1 MTRPTPSDESL
12 NMTERIT
19 TTTWI
24 ALIAIALSQPQRSRG
39 AELGDR
45 VDQAISRGIEAILSK
60 TVENDV
66 IQYHD
71 RNLKGPLLTVT
82 GHVTRV
88 LEGSLK
94 FETTDGRKLTI
105 PRRLI
110 KSWSRAGYAKSEF
123 PKAAFGGPTALAALA
138 LLSAGADPTQGQMK
152 RIIDALSY
160 DDARDAGTYVR
171 SLRASVWS
179 LMLDR
184 KRSAASRRR
193 YTRLLSQEVN
203 WLLRAMG
210 PNGAFDYG
218 QGFAGG
224 DNSNTQFANL
234 GLWAG
239 SIGNIEIAN
248 RQWQLLGDWWL
259 KSQHPGG
266 GWPYRQKGK
275 PTPSMTVAGCNSLY
289 ILLDRYYSRADRP
302 YEYFKGA
309 MPDRGARKKME
320 RIYQA
325 IEDGNRFLE
334 LNPPDVRQSYG
345 YELFGLER
353 LGLASGRSHI
363 GGVEWFRRYAGEVAD
378 RNWSGDVISDSFALI
393 FLVHGAAPVL
403 FQKLE
408 HDQDANEWNYYHRD
422 LYTLSRYMSSTFERL
437 YRWQR
442 IPANATLENLEDA
455 PFLLISGHAAL
466 TLSSAMRSRIREYV
480 DRGGTVFLHADRC
493 GKRFIESA
501 TRIFESIFADLD
513 LHFRELE
520 PTHPLYSCHFGT
532 EEQSWKRHIPLQA
545 LADGPRLRVILCPV
559 DIAGAWHQDRRQHE
573 DLFQIMANIRVY
585 CAPPHNE
592 LPRVLRREPTP
603 PSPAPSRGT
612 LSVKRWSFAGDWTA
626 HRGVW
631 TRRADAIRLR
641 TGLTISADET
651 SERLDSARLASV
663 DLVHIAVR
671 NPVTLHEQDIAALR
685 DFAESGGLILIESAD
700 GQSNGNAAVRKLV
713 DALPFGEKGVLSF
726 DHPLASGQF
735 EGGRPLT
742 ELIPTPEGAAL
753 RREGAPPPIL
763 TRTINGRLAVAACPF
778 DLSAG
783 LDQSF
788 IWRRVGYTAESTE
801 RIIDNIL
808 LYRMDR
814 LRSEERP

>member
-1 MTRPTPSDESL
+1 MT
-12 NMTERIT
+12 NRIT
-19 TTTWI
+19 NKTWI
-24 ALIAIALSQPQRSRG
+24 ALIAIAIAQPQKLRS

-45 VDQAISRGIEAILSK
+45 VDQAIARGIEAILSK

-71 RNLKGPLLTVT
+71 RNPQGPLLTVT
-82 GHVTRV
+82 GNVTRV

-110 KSWSRAGYAKSEF
+110 KAWSRAGYVKSEL
-123 PKAAFGGPTALAALA
+123 PEAAFGGPTALAALA

-160 DDARDAGTYVR
+160 DEAREAGTYVR

-184 KRSAASRRR
+184 KLSAASRRR
-193 YTRLLSQEVN
+193 YARLLAQDVN

-248 RQWQLLGDWWL
+248 RQWQLLGDWWM

-266 GWPYRQKGK
+266 GWSYRQKGR

-289 ILLDRYYSRADRP
+289 ILLDRYYARADRP
-302 YEYFKGA
+302 YEYFKGVV
-309 MPDRGARKKME
+309 PNKSLRKSME
-320 RIYQA
+320 RVYRA

-334 LNPPDVRQSYG
+334 LNPPDVRQTYG

-363 GGVEWFRRYAGEVAD
+363 GGVEWFKRYAGEVAD
-378 RNWSGDVISDSFALI
+378 RKWSGEVISDSFALI

-422 LYTLSRYMSSTFERL
+422 LYTLCRYMSSTFERL

-442 IPANATLENLEDA
+442 IPPNATLENLEDA

-466 TLSSAMRSRIREYV
+466 TLSDTMRSRIREYV
-480 DRGGTVFLHADRC
+480 DRGGTVFLHADRR
-493 GKRFIESA
+493 GKPFIQSA

-513 LHFRELE
+513 LRFRELD

-532 EEQSWKRHIPLQA
+532 DEQGWKRPIPLRA

-573 DLFQIMANIRVY
+573 ELFQIMANIRVY

-592 LPRVLRREPTP
+592 LPRVLRREPAP
-603 PSPAPSRGT
+603 LSPAPPRG
-612 LSVKRWSFAGDWTA
+612 SFSIKRWSFAGDWTA

-631 TRRADAIRLR
+631 SRRADSLRLR

-651 SERLDSARLASV
+651 SEILDAANLASV
-663 DLVHIAVR
+663 EVVHLAVR
-671 NPVTLHEQDIAALR
+671 SQVTLHEHDIAALR
-685 DFAESGGLILIESAD
+685 AFAESGGMILIESAD
-700 GQSNGNAAVRKLV
+700 GQPDGNAAVRKLV
-713 DALPFGEKGVLSF
+713 DSLPIGEKGILKPE
-726 DHPLASGQF
+726 HALATGQF
-735 EGGRPLT
+735 DGGRPLT
-742 ELIPTPEGAAL
+742 ELSPTPEGAAL
-753 RREGAPPPIL
+753 RREGAPPPII

-788 IWRRVGYTAESTE
+788 IWRRVGYTPESTE
-801 RIIDNIL
+801 RIVDNIL
-808 LYRMDR
+808 LYCADR
-814 LRSEERP
+814 RRSERRP